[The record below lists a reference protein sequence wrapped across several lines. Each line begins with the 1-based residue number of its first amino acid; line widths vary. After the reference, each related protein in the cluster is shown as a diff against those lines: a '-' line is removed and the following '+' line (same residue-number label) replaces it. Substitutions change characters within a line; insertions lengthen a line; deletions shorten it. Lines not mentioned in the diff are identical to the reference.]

1 MKWGIALN
9 VHEKYEQTI
18 TISSQS
24 DIAEIDYI
32 WVVDFPAPR
41 FAPSIAVKI
50 ASMTSRPRVGIGL
63 LPSLIYSSEYIVRF
77 VETLT
82 NEFGNRFDILIGPG
96 DKEAL
101 RSVGKKQWVPS
112 KIVTETIGAAQSI
125 KHTLNELGI
134 SCPVWVAAQGPRMI
148 VESKKVDGVL
158 LNLTDVSMVK
168 WALEILGE
176 RDSKFRVGI
185 FSPTKMTQSY
195 SSVPPN
201 DFLYSTAIVALG
213 ASRALMDRFDIKDSI
228 ESARRMYSEQ
238 EELSSEILEKIGIE
252 HLLRWGF
259 YSTPGNLVEA
269 IGPLK
274 ESGVDTIIFGPPN
287 SHSKSSAKLLL
298 DAFQLYKETHQ

>member
-18 TISSQS
+18 SISAQS

-50 ASMTSRPRVGIGL
+50 ASMTSRSRIGIGL
-63 LPSLIYSSEYIVRF
+63 LPSVIYSPEYIVRF

-82 NEFGNRFDILIGPG
+82 NEFGDRFDILIGPG
-96 DKEAL
+96 DKDAL
-101 RSVGKKQWVPS
+101 SSVGKKQWVPS
-112 KIVTETIGAAQSI
+112 KIVTETIGGAQSI

-168 WALEILGE
+168 WALEILGD
-176 RDSKFRVGI
+176 RDSKFRIGI
-185 FSPTKMTQSY
+185 FSPTKITESY
-195 SSVPPN
+195 SAVPPN
-201 DFLYSTAIVALG
+201 DFLFSAAIVALG

-228 ESARRMYSEQ
+228 ESARRMFSEQ
-238 EELSSEILEKIGIE
+238 KELSPKILEKIGID

-269 IGPLK
+269 IDPLK
-274 ESGVDTIIFGPPN
+274 KSGVDTIIFGPPV
-287 SHSKSSAKLLL
+287 SHSKSSTKLLL
-298 DAFQLYKETHQ
+298 DAFHQFKDDH